1 MALHQSGED
10 YLEAILALRQQKG
23 TVRSIDVVQYLG
35 YSKPSISRAMSILR
49 SSGYITMEKDG
60 RLELTQAGEAVAQSI
75 YERHRF
81 LTQWLIRLGVSQISG
96 ASRTSVGG
104 YTEKIRPHDS
114 EQFDVSDQRSLDE
127 VVDWLMKMGF
137 IPSFCTACYREGRTG
152 DRFMSLCKSGQ
163 ILNCRH
169 PNALMTLTEYLVDY
183 ASEETKQT
191 GYALIERELAKITNE
206 KVKALATQH
215 IADIKASNRR
225 DFRF

>member
-81 LTQWLIRLGVSQISG
+81 LTQWLIRLGVSPEV
-96 ASRTSVGG
+96 AA
-104 YTEKIRPHDS
+104 EDACKIEHD
-114 EQFDVSDQRSLDE
+114 
-127 VVDWLMKMGF
+127 
-137 IPSFCTACYREGRTG
+137 I
-152 DRFMSLCKSGQ
+152 
-163 ILNCRH
+163 
-169 PNALMTLTEYLVDY
+169 
-183 ASEETKQT
+183 SEETF
-191 GYALIERELAKITNE
+191 ARL
-206 KVKALATQH
+206 KAH
-215 IADIKASNRR
+215 IAPYPQRAAGI
-225 DFRF
+225 